1 MTDEQ
6 FSTLKGLLERVVEIL
21 ENLDQTSHDAAER
34 AELATHRQG
43 CKCGY
48 H

>member
-1 MTDEQ
+1 MTDAQ
-6 FSTLKGLLERVVEIL
+6 FDIIKGLLERIVEIL
-21 ENLDQTSHDAAER
+21 ENVDQTAKDEADR
-34 AELATHRQG
+34 AELATHRSG

>member
-1 MTDEQ
+1 MDIKQ
-6 FSTLKGLLERVVEIL
+6 FEIITGLLERIVEIL
-21 ENLDQTSHDAAER
+21 ENLDQTSKDAADQ